1 MRWIRPLTCPSQAIT
16 LEATCGY
23 STEVPLDQEVWLV
36 HFGKDGPGFH
46 TQRHRAFT
54 LQEQICLS
62 SFDARYYDIA
72 EPMLYGPPSNSDE
85 WEYIPY

>member
-16 LEATCGY
+16 LEATHGY

-36 HFGKDGPGFH
+36 HFGEDGPGFH

-54 LQEQICLS
+54 LQDQISL
-62 SFDARYYDIA
+62 FDFAPCYHDMA
-72 EPMLYGPPSNSDE
+72 EDMLYGPPSNSDE
-85 WEYIPY
+85 WEDIPY